1 MRQNSPKTYYRR
13 GFTSE
18 DSISAWEISVY
29 SHTRTDMVI
38 NIPPFTTLN
47 KKEAMEVLVALQD
60 AISALKDPE

>member
-1 MRQNSPKTYYRR
+1 MRQNSQKTYYRR

-47 KKEAMEVLVALQD
+47 MNEAMEVLVALHD
-60 AISALKDPE
+60 AVSALKDPE

>member
-1 MRQNSPKTYYRR
+1 MRQNSQKTYYRR

-18 DSISAWEISVY
+18 NSTSAWEISVY
-29 SHTRTDMVI
+29 SHTNNMVI